1 VLVCP
6 SAFMQAVCSVLGF
19 FEESAV
25 LHASQSVHSHTK
37 SIHDLHFKVSIFCTQ
52 DRCDREPHYPANGV
66 AIPAVGSPP
75 LELPPKTQK
84 VTRPKFD
91 ILLGDL
97 DERGCWGPEL
107 VARPTPD

>member
-1 VLVCP
+1 
-6 SAFMQAVCSVLGF
+6 MQAVCSVWGF

-75 LELPPKTQK
+75 LELPHRIIDEIRPESRSCAHDSRVPK
-84 VTRPKFD
+84 
-91 ILLGDL
+91 
-97 DERGCWGPEL
+97 L
-107 VARPTPD
+107 VCKLASPFVML